1 LSSPKPAPLRAR
13 RRKIQL
19 PYPNTYKSIWE
30 YRESFLSGQ
39 IDFVSFLGP
48 TCPICGKKDCYRGI
62 TPYWRYAIDLFPEF
76 RKERVPVA
84 RFLCDKRQSTFSL
97 LPTQL
102 IPYFQYTVNA
112 VIGTLLLVLK
122 LPADGTEGFSWRL
135 GGGGSGQPPDP
146 MADCLLAWGGCARVP
161 ACPWG
166 VETMVQPDT
175 DKIFIHDCR
184 MGRSIRVFSVFR
196 LASANPLGPAASL
209 SCEPIQ
215 PQHKNGFSSAPLPNP
230 ASGSHC
236 PPMIFRPSGGCCKDF
251 SAVSFS

>member
-1 LSSPKPAPLRAR
+1 LSSPKPASLRAR

-102 IPYFQYTVNA
+102 IPYFQYTMNA
-112 VIGTLLLVLK
+112 VIGSLLLGLKCRQQMGQKGFHGASVAVDPDSLLTPWLIACWLGVVVLG
-122 LPADGTEGFSWRL
+122 LRRAH
-135 GGGGSGQPPDP
+135 
-146 MADCLLAWGGCARVP
+146 
-161 ACPWG
+161 G
-166 VETMVQPDT
+166 VLRQWYNLTQIRSSSETAVW
-175 DKIFIHDCR
+175 
-184 MGRSIRVFSVFR
+184 
-196 LASANPLGPAASL
+196 
-209 SCEPIQ
+209 EE
-215 PQHKNGFSSAPLPNP
+215 
-230 ASGSHC
+230 ASGYFLCFGWHLQIRWG
-236 PPMIFRPSGGCCKDF
+236 PPLHSLVNRYSRSARLFLFGTPSQHR
-251 SAVSFS
+251 VTVHP